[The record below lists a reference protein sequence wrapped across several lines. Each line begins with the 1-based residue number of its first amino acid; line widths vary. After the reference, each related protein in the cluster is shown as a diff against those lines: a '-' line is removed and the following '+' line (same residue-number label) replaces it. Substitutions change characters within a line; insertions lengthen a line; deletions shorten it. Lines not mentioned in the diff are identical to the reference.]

1 MACVREPHGAARERS
16 RGESNPAEA
25 RESGETRETVRRES
39 ACFLVVKY
47 SNTCPP
53 TGWRVAG
60 RQRRALHLQRGAQAR
75 AAGGGELTPPAR
87 AWGKRSRRPGHSGW
101 RGFLVRRL
109 AAGSL
114 RHGMHAAALP
124 SAASHARPL
133 SVCRALPSAA
143 SRAPHREGQSSLR
156 LSFRPCFFFYRSALA
171 SVSLAQRELAV

>member
-1 MACVREPHGAARERS
+1 MPLALTRALCSGRARVCHRRSSDRASGRCSAPPSRAPRARCAAATVITGEREPWRVCGSRTVRRERGLRS
-16 RGESNPAEA
+16 PEVRATQQA

-53 TGWRVAG
+53 TGWRAAG

-75 AAGGGELTPPAR
+75 AAGGAHSPRSCPAR

-109 AAGSL
+109 TAGSL
-114 RHGMHAAALP
+114 RRCA
-124 SAASHARPL
+124 
-133 SVCRALPSAA
+133 
-143 SRAPHREGQSSLR
+143 
-156 LSFRPCFFFYRSALA
+156 
-171 SVSLAQRELAV
+171 